1 MREMV
6 CICLVILAMNAL
18 AGEDLFG
25 HLKLAE
31 PLPQGA
37 WEVYQVATQR
47 RDKGT
52 GQYTAINTISEFEYG
67 TTDRLTLS
75 FGLAGQGIETS
86 GLRVDGYLPGD
97 NEYGFKSSGVELNLA
112 YNILAPARDAMGLS
126 YVIRLEKLWLDP
138 HSGFDKDSLSLT
150 TGVNLQKYVFEGQLI
165 WAGNLALEATKAT
178 RRELEGLPDDF
189 EWPTFAEVELE
200 FTARTG
206 MSYRFVPKWFLSI
219 EGEFQQEYE
228 TEVNLERES
237 IFVGPSVHY
246 GGKNMWFTFSYLGQV
261 SGRGETYDGQPD
273 GYHLIEKTKHELIAK
288 IGINL

>member
-1 MREMV
+1 M
-6 CICLVILAMNAL
+6 
-18 AGEDLFG
+18 
-25 HLKLAE
+25 
-31 PLPQGA
+31 
-37 WEVYQVATQR
+37 
-47 RDKGT
+47 
-52 GQYTAINTISEFEYG
+52 
-67 TTDRLTLS
+67 
-75 FGLAGQGIETS
+75 
-86 GLRVDGYLPGD
+86 
-97 NEYGFKSSGVELNLA
+97 
-112 YNILAPARDAMGLS
+112 
-126 YVIRLEKLWLDP
+126 
-138 HSGFDKDSLSLT
+138 
-150 TGVNLQKYVFEGQLI
+150 I